1 MVKKKRNSGGD
12 DVIRGGGAEFA
23 LLDDVDVDRL
33 NIDDEDGRRNEEAP
47 RPPMMDSDTRREV
60 ARQMEA
66 LDAAAQMRKQ
76 RRQRANR
83 GILLPS
89 IADKNIED
97 DEGGS
102 DEDDDNLLQLG
113 LNDLDDLDLLA
124 APAAFVSTHDGD
136 AAGGGGNAIT
146 SRYQTDFVEI
156 AHLGRGGGG
165 EVVQA
170 INRLDRRV
178 YAIKKIHLEPEDDNN
193 NDVVDDGIGSNEERR
208 RRRAAKR
215 KWAAM
220 QNEKLRRE
228 VTTISM
234 MFHKN
239 IVRYY
244 QAWVEQQGIG
254 DQQGGGE
261 EGKGSLNNVDE
272 EGTEGGDNED
282 IQDSKPEGNDD
293 IGSSYSWDSNS
304 FSSSSVSTT
313 SQSVQEDTSGDIDIV
328 QCNKPNDTIT
338 NYYRSMSLDN
348 YLENEVETPD
358 FANPLMFGPS
368 SSAPRSGEFPSQS
381 NSLSGWTSGTTQQR
395 RQRSNVL
402 YIQME
407 YCNTTMRDMIDES
420 KLTIDNVWKS
430 LRQILEALVY
440 IHGMNVIHRD
450 LKPAK

>member
-1 MVKKKRNSGGD
+1 M
-12 DVIRGGGAEFA
+12 
-23 LLDDVDVDRL
+23 
-33 NIDDEDGRRNEEAP
+33 
-47 RPPMMDSDTRREV
+47 
-60 ARQMEA
+60 
-66 LDAAAQMRKQ
+66 
-76 RRQRANR
+76 
-83 GILLPS
+83 
-89 IADKNIED
+89 
-97 DEGGS
+97 
-102 DEDDDNLLQLG
+102 
-113 LNDLDDLDLLA
+113 
-124 APAAFVSTHDGD
+124 
-136 AAGGGGNAIT
+136 
-146 SRYQTDFVEI
+146 
-156 AHLGRGGGG
+156 
-165 EVVQA
+165 
-170 INRLDRRV
+170 
-178 YAIKKIHLEPEDDNN
+178 
-193 NDVVDDGIGSNEERR
+193 
-208 RRRAAKR
+208 
-215 KWAAM
+215 
-220 QNEKLRRE
+220 
-228 VTTISM
+228 
-234 MFHKN
+234 
-239 IVRYY
+239 
-244 QAWVEQQGIG
+244 EQQGIG